1 MTTKLKCILDVFCKL
16 SGQELKYFPCE
27 RLLFDYHN
35 NGFTE
40 DDLKCVLTFM
50 LWQNSKR
57 EPRFRNRILFHR
69 IVGDLEEFNSRLG
82 EARAWERNRKKP
94 ATAREQVLKSFRGV
108 EAEPRQNM
116 RPITEIFKSMAT
128 L

>member
-1 MTTKLKCILDVFCKL
+1 MREKLQVVLATFCKL
-16 SGQELKYFPCE
+16 SGQELRYMPCE
-27 RLLFDYHN
+27 RILYDYWN

-40 DDLKCVLTFM
+40 DDLRCVLQFM

-57 EPRFRNRILFHR
+57 EPQFRNRILFHR
-69 IVGDLEEFNSRLG
+69 ICGDLEEFNSRLG

-94 ATAREQVLKSFRGV
+94 ASAREQVLKSFRGV

-116 RPITEIFKSMAT
+116 RPITEIFKSMAS